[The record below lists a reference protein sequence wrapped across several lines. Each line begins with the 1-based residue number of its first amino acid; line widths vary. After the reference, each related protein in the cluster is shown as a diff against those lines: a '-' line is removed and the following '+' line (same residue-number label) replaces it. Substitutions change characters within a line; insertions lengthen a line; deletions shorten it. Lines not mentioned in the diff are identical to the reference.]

1 MKIIFMGNSEIACP
15 ILNALKKSKHQIL
28 SVVSNSP
35 KALGRG
41 MTYQYT
47 PVGKLANI
55 LDLKLISVDSL
66 RSKQFISTI
75 EKLQADIFVV
85 VAFRIL
91 PSILLSLTNKG
102 AMNLHASLLPKYRG
116 AAPIQHAILN
126 GDSETGI
133 STFIIDKNLDTG
145 PILLQKKISISNQ
158 DNFDTLS
165 KKISDEGP
173 VLILESLD
181 LLEKNNYKLFSQL
194 DKEASYAPRILK
206 NELLID
212 WAQTANQINNRVRAL
227 SYSGVFT
234 FINGKR
240 IKLYK
245 TRVHENNISSKP
257 GRISIID
264 KKKVFISCAKDDLE
278 LIEVQMEN
286 KSRMLTSEWIKG
298 AQIKTGD
305 YFG

>member
-15 ILNALKKSKHQIL
+15 ILSALKKSKHQIL

-35 KALGRG
+35 KSLGRG
-41 MTYQYT
+41 LSYQYT
-47 PVGKLANI
+47 PVGKLANK
-55 LDLKLISVDSL
+55 LDLKFIPVDSL
-66 RSKQFISTI
+66 KSKQFISTI

-194 DKEASYAPRILK
+194 DKEASYAPKILK

-212 WAQTANQINNRVRAL
+212 WAQTANQINNKVRAL

>member
-47 PVGKLANI
+47 PVGKLANK

-66 RSKQFISTI
+66 KNKQFISTI

-126 GDSETGI
+126 GDIETGI

-194 DKEASYAPRILK
+194 DKEASYAPKILK

-305 YFG
+305 YLG

>member
-1 MKIIFMGNSEIACP
+1 MKIIFMGNSKIACP
-15 ILNALKKSKHQIL
+15 ILNTVEKSKHKIL

-47 PVGKLANI
+47 PVGKLANK

-66 RSKQFISTI
+66 KNKQFISTI

-194 DKEASYAPRILK
+194 DKEASYAPKILK

-305 YFG
+305 YLG

>member
-41 MTYQYT
+41 LTYQYT
-47 PVGKLANI
+47 PVGKLANK

-66 RSKQFISTI
+66 KNKQFISTI

-91 PSILLSLTNKG
+91 PSLLLSLTNKG

-173 VLILESLD
+173 VLILKSLD

-194 DKEASYAPRILK
+194 DKEASYAPKILK
-206 NELLID
+206 NEFLID

-286 KSRMLTSEWIKG
+286 KSRMLTSDWIKG

>member
-15 ILNALKKSKHQIL
+15 ILNALIKSKHQIL

-47 PVGKLANI
+47 PVGKLANK

-66 RSKQFISTI
+66 KNKQFISTI

-194 DKEASYAPRILK
+194 DKEASYAPKILK

-298 AQIKTGD
+298 AQIKSGNF
-305 YFG
+305 FG

>member
-47 PVGKLANI
+47 PVGKLANK

-66 RSKQFISTI
+66 KNKQFISTI

-194 DKEASYAPRILK
+194 DKEASYAPKILK

-212 WAQTANQINNRVRAL
+212 WAQTANKINNRVRAL

-305 YFG
+305 NLG

>member
-47 PVGKLANI
+47 PVGKLANK

-66 RSKQFISTI
+66 KNKQFISTI

-194 DKEASYAPRILK
+194 NKEASYAPKILK

-305 YFG
+305 YLG